1 MATSLRNYQTAAS
14 DAVFRY
20 WEAGGGNPLVEV
32 PTGAGKSLIAAEIVR
47 RVTASGKHNVA
58 VVTHR
63 KELIEQDARA
73 IDSLIPNA
81 PMGIWSASVGQR
93 SVDRITVCGVQTAVR
108 NTDRLGKI
116 SVAVVDEAHL
126 CSPSANTMYGRFF
139 DGLRKNNPDLR
150 VVGLTAT
157 PCRVGQG
164 VLTWGE
170 DKIFDSIVYRVAM
183 RDLVRDGYLSPIVTG
198 KATTQI
204 NVDGIG
210 IQAGEYILRDLELA
224 ANVDSITQTVASDI
238 AASGRQ
244 HVLVFGVSI
253 KHAMALRDALLFA
266 GVDTRVVSGEMPKH
280 ERAQILDDFKA
291 GRIRCLASCDVLTTG
306 FDAPSIDCVAI
317 VRATMSPGLFVQMA
331 GRGSRLSPG
340 KQDAL
345 LYDYGGNLARHGPID
360 DINPP
365 KNKVKRGPGDAPF
378 KSCPQC
384 FAECHTMSRVCEHC
398 GFEFPLPERKA
409 NKKASELPAMSL
421 DEKAPPKTWEVKRT
435 EYSRHKGK
443 DGKPD
448 TFKVSYFSTENADD
462 DGEDMI
468 PQWKRWPIASEWL
481 CFDHEDGSWPYKKAS
496 SWWSSRSQGRV
507 PRSVGDA
514 LDCVV
519 DLPETYEITT
529 EAEGKYTRVISA
541 KWKHIE
547 QVSDSTNGGDVDPV
561 QQWVDDCEDLPF

>member
-1 MATSLRNYQTAAS
+1 M
-14 DAVFRY
+14 
-20 WEAGGGNPLVEV
+20 EV

-47 RVTASGKHNVA
+47 RVTASGVHRVA

-73 IDSLIPNA
+73 IASLVPSA

-93 SVDRITVCGVQTAVR
+93 RVDQITVCGVQTAVR

-126 CSPSANTMYGRFF
+126 VSPAGNTMYGRFF

-150 VVGLTAT
+150 VIGLTAT
-157 PCRVGQG
+157 PYRVGQG

-198 KATTQI
+198 KATAQI

-224 ANVDSITQTVASDI
+224 ANVDEITQTVAGDI

-253 KHAMALRDALLFA
+253 KHAMALRDAMLFA
-266 GVDTRVVSGEMPKH
+266 GIDARVVSGEMPKH
-280 ERAQILDDFKA
+280 ERASILDAFKA
-291 GRIRCLASCDVLTTG
+291 GRIRCLVSCDVLTTG
-306 FDAPSIDCVAI
+306 FDSPNVDCVAI

-331 GRGSRLSPG
+331 GRGSRICHG
-340 KQDAL
+340 KQDCEL
-345 LYDYGGNLARHGPID
+345 LDYGGNLARHGSID
-360 DINPP
+360 SVNPP
-365 KNKVKRGPGDAPF
+365 KNKVHRGPGDAPF

-384 FAECHTMSRVCEHC
+384 FAECHTMSRICEHC
-398 GFEFPLPERKA
+398 GFEFPAPERKA
-409 NKKASELPAMSL
+409 NPQASVLPAMSME
-421 DEKAPPKTWEVKRT
+421 EKLPPRVWEIKRT
-435 EYSRHKGK
+435 EYARHKGK

-448 TFKVSYFSTENADD
+448 TLKVSYFSTEGDSEEENMLP
-462 DGEDMI
+462 E
-468 PQWKRWPIASEWL
+468 WKRRAAACEWL
-481 CFDHEDGSWPYKKAS
+481 CFDHEDGSWPYKKAV
-496 SWWSSRSQGRV
+496 SWWLARIGESKTV
-507 PRSVGDA
+507 PRSVADA
-514 LDCVV
+514 LFSTG
-519 DLPETYEITT
+519 DLPQTYEITT
-529 EAEGKYTRVISA
+529 EIDGKYTRVISA
-541 KWKHIE
+541 KWRRAPPANE
-547 QVSDSTNGGDVDPV
+547 STNGGAIDDV
-561 QQWVDDCEDLPF
+561 QQWVDECEDLPF